1 MESITPIDIL
11 QKYTNF
17 LVTLSSKYFQS
28 NHLSVTISIS
38 IPVTIS
44 SNHLQ
49 DALLNLISQ
58 QIDID
63 QIYLYEKDLSES
75 KYEFLIEMQ
84 EYAEIKHLND
94 PKEFIECPNTMDIV
108 YEDIDKYN
116 PTRKGKVLNIFD
128 DMIADMTSNK
138 KVQAVVKKFL

>member
-1 MESITPIDIL
+1 
-11 QKYTNF
+11 
-17 LVTLSSKYFQS
+17 
-28 NHLSVTISIS
+28 
-38 IPVTIS
+38 
-44 SNHLQ
+44 
-49 DALLNLISQ
+49 
-58 QIDID
+58 
-63 QIYLYEKDLSES
+63 
-75 KYEFLIEMQ
+75 MQ

-138 KVQAVVKKFL
+138 KVLAVVKKFL